1 MSNENN
7 PKALKSLFSFFTK
20 RPEPEAKVVVAAK
33 EKRTEESK
41 KPEEVKFSDPR
52 RPAVPPP
59 LKLESEE
66 SEKTSNRLI
75 LWQVSYLSSA

>member
-1 MSNENN
+1 MSTENN

-20 RPEPEAKVVVAAK
+20 RPEPEAQVVVAAK
-33 EKRTEESK
+33 EKRAEERR

-66 SEKTSNRLI
+66 SDKTSNRLT
-75 LWQVSYLSSA
+75 LWQVSCLFSA